1 MATSQDLVPT
11 GQPFGDRQRNVAAM
25 ELANVPLSSQGGPV
39 APPVG
44 GGGPQPAP
52 VLPGPG
58 AVPPAAAPDLSGFDV
73 FSGREA
79 TPRGPGVPVPA
90 QQGSRFRA
98 GAATTQNQVM
108 IDTLKHVDRYLEG

>member
-11 GQPFGDRQRNVAAM
+11 GQPFGDRQQNVAAM
-25 ELANVPLSSQGGPV
+25 ELANVPTSSEGAA

-44 GGGPQPAP
+44 GGGPPP

-79 TPRGPGVPVPA
+79 TPRAPGEPVP
-90 QQGSRFRA
+90 QQGSIFRA
-98 GAATTQNQVM
+98 QLATTQNQVM
-108 IDTLKHVDRYLEG
+108 RDTFKHVSRFLEG